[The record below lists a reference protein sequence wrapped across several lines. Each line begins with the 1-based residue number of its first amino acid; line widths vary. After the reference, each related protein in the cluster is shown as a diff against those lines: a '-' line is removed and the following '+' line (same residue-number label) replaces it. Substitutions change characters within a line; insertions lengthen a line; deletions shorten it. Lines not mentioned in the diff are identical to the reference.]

1 MTHQPVHYLITT
13 RPHTYLITDWWP
25 INLSITLSQPD
36 HTLSYHSRG
45 LQNPDQ
51 WPIRSHIPVRTVM
64 THQPVNYLITTRSH
78 IILSQPGHA
87 FQLRARPAKSRP
99 ATHHASHSSQ
109 DRPCQPVNYL
119 IVHANQSIMLSQPS
133 HTFHFT
139 ADYLWKPWLMTHQ
152 PVNYLITARPH
163 IILSQPG
170 HIFQIRAR
178 PAQSRPVT
186 HHVSH
191 SSQDSPYQPVNY
203 LITAKSLIPLYSRL
217 SDDWWPINLSITLSQ
232 PGHTLSYHS
241 KVIHSS
247 LEWGLQNRGQWPITS
262 HIPVRTV
269 HVS

>member
-13 RPHTYLITDWWP
+13 RPH
-25 INLSITLSQPD
+25 
-36 HTLSYHSRG
+36 
-45 LQNPDQ
+45 
-51 WPIRSHIPVRTVM
+51 
-64 THQPVNYLITTRSH
+64 

-87 FQLRARPAKSRP
+87 FQHRARPAKSRP
-99 ATHHASHSSQ
+99 PTHHASHSSQ

-119 IVHANQSIMLSQPS
+119 IVHANQSIMLSQIS

-139 ADYLWKPWLMTHQ
+139 AGYLWKPWLMIHQ

-191 SSQDSPYQPVNY
+191 SSQDSPCQPVNY
-203 LITAKSLIPLYSRL
+203 LITAKSLVPLYSRL
-217 SDDWWPINLSITLSQ
+217 SVKAQ
-232 PGHTLSYHS
+232 
-241 KVIHSS
+241 
-247 LEWGLQNRGQWPITS
+247 TS
-262 HIPVRTV
+262 HPSHYLDLTFQ
-269 HVS
+269 SGQPMPTC